1 MSLCPLRGEREEGEE
16 EEGVEERREGRLA
29 FSRFFLFNP
38 SPKEEGRG
46 GKPTHIVEK
55 ILPRCGEGVI
65 PVVPRKVR
73 RESEK
78 ERRTKRGRKGGHR
91 ILAEPCFPSRLFFFF
106 AGLYFPRASSG
117 AFLDPRECTFKK
129 CQSACVPC
137 RCVRVS
143 E

>member
-1 MSLCPLRGEREEGEE
+1 
-16 EEGVEERREGRLA
+16 VREGSL
-29 FSRFFLFNP
+29 SHFFLFNP

-46 GKPTHIVEK
+46 GKHTHIVEK
-55 ILPRCGEGVI
+55 ILPRCGQGVI
-65 PVVPRKVR
+65 TVVPRKVR

-91 ILAEPCFPSRLFFFF
+91 ILAEPCFPSRLFFLFAVLFF
-106 AGLYFPRASSG
+106 LRASKG
-117 AFLDPRECTFKK
+117 AFLDPRECTCKK
-129 CQSACVPC
+129 SQSACVPC